1 MTQHL
6 IKAMTAAI
14 DAVQKWPAK
23 KVHIFHHNDADGLSS
38 GAILTRAFE
47 RQGFDIER
55 LCLEKPYP
63 RLLEKVF
70 ERKGALYVFTDLAG
84 RIAPLISDLNMG
96 RNLILILDHHV
107 AHPATDPQVHNL
119 DPDLFGFKG
128 DRDISASTTCY
139 LFARTMDPAN
149 VDLAHIAAIG
159 AVGDGFYVDGR
170 LASENRKV
178 AMEAA
183 RQGKLEIKKTDSGEQ
198 YFLTSSHQS
207 ILLEALARDLDI
219 LGAAGYLDKGP
230 EVGVQVCLEG
240 RTAMADQMLVRF
252 KKIQQKA
259 FAGEILRLEQ
269 GGLQQTSHIQW
280 FHVQDRFAPMGCK
293 MIGAFCEAQKNAAFF
308 DPDKYIAG
316 FQFIPDEIPR
326 YGYLPLQAVNISM
339 RAPAPV
345 EEKIKQGT
353 ARALNTFLP
362 EATDRLGGFSDACHR
377 LAAATMIAAG
387 REEDLIR
394 EMNAILRV
402 HQKASE

>member
-14 DAVQKWPAK
+14 DAVQKWSAK

-47 RQGFDIER
+47 RQGFDIQR

-63 RLLEKVF
+63 QLLETVF

-84 RIAPLISDLNMG
+84 RIAPLISDLNRG
-96 RNLILILDHHV
+96 RNLTLILDHHV
-107 AHPATDPQVHNL
+107 AHPASDPLVHNL
-119 DPDLFGFKG
+119 DPDLFGLRG

-170 LASENRKV
+170 LASENRQ
-178 AMEAA
+178 AALEAVH
-183 RQGKLEIKKTDSGEQ
+183 QGKLEIKTTETGEQ
-198 YFLTSSHQS
+198 YFLKVSNQPV
-207 ILLEALARDLDI
+207 LLESLARDLDI
-219 LGAAGYLDKGP
+219 LGAAGYLDNGP
-230 EVGVQVCLEG
+230 EMGIQVCLEG
-240 RTAMADQMLVRF
+240 KIAIAEKMLVRL
-252 KKIQQKA
+252 KQIQQKA
-259 FAGEILRLEQ
+259 FEAEIFKLEK
-269 GGLQQTSHIQW
+269 GGLYQTSHIQW

-293 MIGAFCEAQKNAAFF
+293 MIGAFCEANKNAAFF

-316 FQFIPDEIPR
+316 YQLIPNEIPR
-326 YGYLPLQAVNISM
+326 YGHLPLKAVNISM
-339 RAPAPV
+339 RAPVAL
-345 EEKIKQGT
+345 EDKIKKGT

-377 LAAATMIAAG
+377 LAAATMIAIG
-387 REEDLIR
+387 KEESLIR
-394 EMNAILRV
+394 EMNRILFE
-402 HQKASE
+402 HETASE